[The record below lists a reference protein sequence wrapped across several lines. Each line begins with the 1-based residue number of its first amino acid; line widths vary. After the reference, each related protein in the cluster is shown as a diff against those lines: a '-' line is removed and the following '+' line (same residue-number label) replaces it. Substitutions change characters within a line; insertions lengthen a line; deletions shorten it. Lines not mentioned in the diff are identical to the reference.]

1 MKLFENAV
9 FISMNAPG
17 ECFAALLED
26 RGRIL
31 QLYTSSGE
39 IPSGLQAER
48 IDLDGAYVYPGFVD
62 THTHAFE
69 GGLYALCPDLGG
81 CRSVAEVLETLASA
95 EPVGGMLIGWNL
107 DIYSLV
113 ERRFPTLEELDRVSP
128 ELPLLIRRVDGHSS
142 AINSAAAAA
151 IPWPDESPVPEN
163 PLLRGLNHAAVGWF
177 HSSVDD
183 EGILAAYGSASDL
196 ALAAGLTG
204 LHAMIGDGK
213 SDPRHYELVA
223 AHLDRFEADFTL
235 YPQIRDIDTALRLG
249 SPRVGGCILAD
260 GSIGSH
266 TAALK
271 APYADRPG
279 FCGEL
284 YEHDEHWYK
293 FLRSA
298 HAAGLS
304 ACVHAIGD
312 AAVGQI
318 AALLRRIYDEDPKP
332 LRHQII
338 HCEMADDRTLSLL
351 AGTPAAAVMQPAFDA
366 LWGGKG
372 GLYEER
378 LGSRRKQLCNR
389 LESMREAGI
398 LVTGGS
404 DWYITPLDPLL
415 GIRAATGLSARH
427 ESLSEFDAVA
437 LYTRNAAELVGRSGE
452 EGILKNGYRCNLS
465 VLSAAAGDTACRV
478 RGVVKDGDYA

>member
-1 MKLFENAV
+1 MRLFENAL
-9 FISMNAPG
+9 FISMNAP
-17 ECFAALLED
+17 EESFAALLED
-26 RGRIL
+26 KGRIL
-31 QLYTSSGE
+31 HLYSSADG
-39 IPSGLQAER
+39 IPSGLEAER
-48 IDLDGAYVYPGFVD
+48 VDLAGAHVYPGFVD

-69 GGLYALCPDLGG
+69 GGLYSLCPDLGG
-81 CRSVAEVLETLASA
+81 CRSVAEVLASLAAA

-107 DIYSLV
+107 DIHTLA
-113 ERRFPTLEELDRVSP
+113 EKRFPTLEELDRLFP
-128 ELPLLIRRVDGHSS
+128 ELPVLIRRVDGHSS
-142 AINSAAAAA
+142 VINGVAAAAV
-151 IPWPDESPVPEN
+151 PWQGDAPLPEN
-163 PLLRGLNHAAVGWF
+163 PLIRGHNHAAVGWF

-183 EGILAAYGSASDL
+183 EGILAAYGAASDL

-204 LHAMIGDGK
+204 LHAMTGDGK
-213 SDPRHYELVA
+213 RDPRHYRLVA
-223 AHLDRFEADFTL
+223 ANLGSFGADFTL

-271 APYADRPG
+271 APYADRPD
-279 FCGEL
+279 FSGEL
-284 YEHDEHWYK
+284 YESDDHWYQ

-338 HCEMADDRTLSLL
+338 HCEMADDRTIALL

-378 LGSRRKQLCNR
+378 LGTRRKQLCNR
-389 LESMREAGI
+389 LESMVKAGI

-415 GIRAATGLSARH
+415 GIKAATSLSVRQ
-427 ESLSEFDAVA
+427 ESLSGYDAVA
-437 LYTRNAAELVGRSGE
+437 LYTRNAAELAGKGGE
-452 EGILKNGYRCNLS
+452 EGILKKGYRCNLS
-465 VLSAAAGDTACRV
+465 VLSAEAHDPECRV
-478 RGVVKDGDYA
+478 VGVIKGGISM